1 MPEGQCM
8 PCLLLLWLSSF
19 SSSYSWSWLIFQ
31 IFLPICHKQFVQRT
45 AINIKITIASVKAHT
60 FIFRRRRS
68 KLIWI
73 ICFECVLSAVQDWQ
87 KLNIWMKIDYCDF
100 FRVFFYFYFFFIFE
114 IEYPANFF
122 NDHVRLI
129 SRKPLMI
136 KISFSSLRNSAA
148 SCNLIFYRST
158 RFYRKFNPEFM
169 PKHENVLNRN
179 GNNSQHVHCIRS
191 RHQIKWCLENV
202 LQSFII
208 RDYYSKTHGVCT
220 LKDSLVDDNLSS
232 FSWVLLD
239 DVQITSHAYIH
250 INIGCRAFR
259 VSHLRLFIPAFLNY

>member
-1 MPEGQCM
+1 MWKHTHSFFVVGEAN
-8 PCLLLLWLSSF
+8 WSESSVSSAF
-19 SSSYSWSWLIFQ
+19 SQPY
-31 IFLPICHKQFVQRT
+31 
-45 AINIKITIASVKAHT
+45 
-60 FIFRRRRS
+60 
-68 KLIWI
+68 
-73 ICFECVLSAVQDWQ
+73 
-87 KLNIWMKIDYCDF
+87 KIDRSSTYEWRLIIVIF
-100 FRVFFYFYFFFIFE
+100 FEFFFTFTFCFIFE